1 VATAGTVL
9 ITVGVLAALGGGFWL
24 LASALVP
31 EGDRLVLAFE
41 VVLLVL
47 LGGVVAYVLGQV
59 GGRMSER
66 QAGRQAAEE
75 LRLRREREAAELA
88 ARQAERAQI
97 AAREADAV
105 RRLGSSQGGV
115 SGPPAGD

>member
-9 ITVGVLAALGGGFWL
+9 VTVGVLAALGVGFWL

-31 EGDRLVLAFE
+31 EEDRLVLAFE
-41 VVLLVL
+41 VGLLVL
-47 LGGVVAYVLGQV
+47 LTGAVAYVLGQV

-75 LRLRREREAAELA
+75 LRLRRERGAAELA

-105 RRLGSSQGGV
+105 RRLGSSQESA
-115 SGPPAGD
+115 SGPPTGD